1 MGKDCILV
9 GISGASGSGK
19 TMVAQSLYHSLG
31 SEKAVYLQE
40 DSYYKDL
47 ARLPVKGRTQI
58 NFDHPDAFDHQ
69 LLFKH
74 IKGLLQGEAI
84 EYPIYDYTTHTRKRE
99 TLKIEPKK
107 VIILDGILILSIKEI
122 REIVDIKIYVDTPPD
137 ICLIR
142 RLQRDIKERGR
153 SLDSVVKQYQETVR
167 PMFLQFIEPS
177 KRFADIIITHGG
189 ENKAA
194 IDIIQSKLEN
204 FIK

>member
-1 MGKDCILV
+1 MKKDCILV

-19 TMVAQSLYHSLG
+19 TLVAQSLYNSLG
-31 SEKAVYLQE
+31 SGKAVYLQE

-47 ARLPVKGRTQI
+47 AHLPVEGRTQI

-69 LLFKH
+69 LLFKQ
-74 IKGLLQGEAI
+74 IKDLLQGKAI

-122 REIVDIKIYVDTPPD
+122 RETIDIKIYVDTPPD

-142 RLQRDIKERGR
+142 RLQRDIKERNR

>member
-1 MGKDCILV
+1 MKKDCILV

-19 TMVAQSLYHSLG
+19 TLVAQTLYNSLG
-31 SEKAVYLQE
+31 SGKAVYLQE

-47 ARLPVKGRTQI
+47 AHLPVEGRTHI
-58 NFDHPDAFDHQ
+58 NFDHPNAFDHQ
-69 LLFKH
+69 LLIKH
-74 IKGLLQGEAI
+74 IKDLLQGKAI

-99 TLKIEPKK
+99 TLKIEPNK

-153 SLDSVVKQYQETVR
+153 SLDSVVRQYQETVR

-194 IDIIQSKLEN
+194 IDIVQSKLEN

>member
-1 MGKDCILV
+1 MKKDCILV

-19 TMVAQSLYHSLG
+19 TLVAQSLYNSLR

-47 ARLPVKGRTQI
+47 AHLPVEGRTQI

-74 IKGLLQGEAI
+74 IKDLLQGKAI

-99 TLKIEPKK
+99 TLKIESKK

-142 RLQRDIKERGR
+142 RLQRDIKERSR